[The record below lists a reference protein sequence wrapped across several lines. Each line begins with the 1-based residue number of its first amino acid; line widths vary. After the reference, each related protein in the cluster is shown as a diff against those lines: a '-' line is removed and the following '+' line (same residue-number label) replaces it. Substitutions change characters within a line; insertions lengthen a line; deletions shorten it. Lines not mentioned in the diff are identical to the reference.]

1 MHDEEEKKEE
11 SRSRKPTK
19 SRGNVGAE
27 GTPSGKRVQC
37 NCRKSKCLKLY
48 CDCFRLNLT
57 CEGCNCVGCHNLDT
71 YAEERSNAIMTL
83 MDRNPDPF
91 GVKIEDHKHVKGCN
105 CKKSGCQKKYC

>member
-1 MHDEEEKKEE
+1 
-11 SRSRKPTK
+11 
-19 SRGNVGAE
+19 
-27 GTPSGKRVQC
+27 
-37 NCRKSKCLKLY
+37 
-48 CDCFRLNLT
+48 
-57 CEGCNCVGCHNLDT
+57 VGCHNLET